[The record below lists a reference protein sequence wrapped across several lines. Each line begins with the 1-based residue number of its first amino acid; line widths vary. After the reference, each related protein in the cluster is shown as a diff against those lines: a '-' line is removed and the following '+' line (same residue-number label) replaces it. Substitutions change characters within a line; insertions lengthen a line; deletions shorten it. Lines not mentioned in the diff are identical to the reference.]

1 MNLSHIINEFSF
13 GPYFPDITQPLDYSY
28 EIAPERTSLDH
39 LIHTPTN
46 PPSFSFLTA
55 FMSYQYFLT
64 IVPTS
69 YYAPRSAPLHTNSYS
84 VRHYTRVLAHNT
96 GMPGI
101 FFKFELEPMRLSI
114 HQRTTS
120 FVQLIIRYFF
130 LPILIL

>member
-1 MNLSHIINEFSF
+1 
-13 GPYFPDITQPLDYSY
+13 
-28 EIAPERTSLDH
+28 
-39 LIHTPTN
+39 
-46 PPSFSFLTA
+46 
-55 FMSYQYFLT
+55 MSYQYFLT

-114 HQRTTS
+114 HQRTTN
-120 FVQLIIRYFF
+120 FVQLMIRCVF
-130 LPILIL
+130 LAFNIVNTYDTDGLPLI